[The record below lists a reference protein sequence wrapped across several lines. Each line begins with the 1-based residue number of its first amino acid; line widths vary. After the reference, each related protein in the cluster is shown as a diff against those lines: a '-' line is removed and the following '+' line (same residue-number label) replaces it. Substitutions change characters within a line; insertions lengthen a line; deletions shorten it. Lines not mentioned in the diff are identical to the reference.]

1 MRTTLTFPDH
11 GRFEL
16 SQFATSATL
25 GHSRPSRWSFR
36 GSIGAILD
44 GGMTSASTDAD
55 ISAGFVVGFGVSKQW
70 PLSHRMFINGS
81 VDLGASRVTTHQGHA
96 PGVALIATDI
106 RVGAIFG
113 RTFGRV
119 SPFVLARLFGGP
131 VFWQST
137 AGEAITGTDIY
148 HVQLGAGASVS
159 VGSGLS
165 LMVDVSA
172 LGEQAAS
179 LALSKQF

>member
-1 MRTTLTFPDH
+1 MRTTLTFAED

-16 SQFATSATL
+16 SQFATTATL
-25 GHSRPSRWSFR
+25 GYTRSSRWSFR

-44 GGMTSASTDAD
+44 GGVKSASTDAD
-55 ISAGFVVGFGVSKQW
+55 ISAGFVVGLGVAKQW
-70 PLSHRMFINGS
+70 PLSHKMFINGS
-81 VDLGASRVTTHQGHA
+81 VNLGASRVTTHQGHE

-119 SPFVLARLFGGP
+119 SPFALVRLFGGP
-131 VFWQST
+131 VFWQSS
-137 AGEAITGTDIY
+137 AGSAITGTDIY
-148 HVQLGAGASVS
+148 HVQVGGGASVS
-159 VGSGLS
+159 VGSGVS
-165 LMVDVSA
+165 LLVDVSA

-179 LALSKQF
+179 LTLSKQL